1 MALILGQVSSR
12 KMGAAAGISSAHQI
26 ACLTNS
32 SWDSPATMVN
42 GNNGI
47 DWGKLTKDT
56 LNREVEFPD
65 FQGRRTARCDCPS
78 RFQSSAKQR
87 RRDTDPHACLN
98 LKGLVMTMTLNE
110 ILPLTREMDLADR
123 AKLAE
128 QLLTSLDD
136 PSEAEVEK
144 LWIEEAKRRLAAYR
158 AGQVETIPAEEVFRQ
173 ALADLG

>member
-1 MALILGQVSSR
+1 
-12 KMGAAAGISSAHQI
+12 
-26 ACLTNS
+26 
-32 SWDSPATMVN
+32 
-42 GNNGI
+42 
-47 DWGKLTKDT
+47 
-56 LNREVEFPD
+56 
-65 FQGRRTARCDCPS
+65 
-78 RFQSSAKQR
+78 
-87 RRDTDPHACLN
+87 
-98 LKGLVMTMTLNE
+98 MTMTLNE